1 MSIKKKTHKNKSKA
15 SDNSTKKKVEKKAT
29 VKRAKPKKAASKKAT
44 SKKNTSKKAAPKK
57 ATPKKAALKKATPK
71 KAAPKKAAP
80 KKSAPKKAAPKKSAP
95 KKAAPKKT
103 ATKKA
108 TSKKNTSKKAAPKKT
123 APKKIIK
130 KEKSSKKT
138 TSKKTISKKEEFL
151 PEQYVVYPSHGIGQI
166 LEIEK
171 KEIAGQMLTM
181 YVIEFE
187 KEKMTLRVPLE
198 KTKEIG
204 VRKVS
209 TKNQLK
215 EIFEILTGKAKIRR
229 TMWSRR
235 AQEYEAK
242 INSGDIKLLTEVVRD
257 LFRSDSQPE
266 QSYSERQLYEAAR
279 ERLSRE
285 VAVIEKTDEQKAIE
299 KIETILNNSNGG
311 NENLNPD
318 N

>member
-1 MSIKKKTHKNKSKA
+1 MSVKKKTQK
-15 SDNSTKKKVEKKAT
+15 
-29 VKRAKPKKAASKKAT
+29 AKPKKTANNPKKKAV
-44 SKKNTSKKAAPKK
+44 KKTATKKVITKKSSPKK
-57 ATPKKAALKKATPK
+57 ATPKKVATKKAGPKKVATKKSTPKKATPK
-71 KAAPKKAAP
+71 KVV
-80 KKSAPKKAAPKKSAP
+80 
-95 KKAAPKKT
+95 
-103 ATKKA
+103 
-108 TSKKNTSKKAAPKKT
+108 SKKAASKKT
-123 APKKIIK
+123 APKKVVEK
-130 KEKSSKKT
+130 KV
-138 TSKKTISKKEEFL
+138 ISKKEQLL
-151 PEQYVVYPSHGIGQI
+151 PEQYVIYPSHGIGQI

-171 KEIAGQMLTM
+171 KEIAGQMLKM

-187 KEKMTLRVPLE
+187 KEKMILRVPIE

-299 KIETILNNSNGG
+299 KMETILNNSNSR
-311 NENLNPD
+311 NEEINTEV
-318 N
+318 

>member
-1 MSIKKKTHKNKSKA
+1 MSVKKKTQKNKSKA
-15 SDNSTKKKVEKKAT
+15 AANTNKKKIVKKAM
-29 VKRAKPKKAASKKAT
+29 VKKAA
-44 SKKNTSKKAAPKK
+44 
-57 ATPKKAALKKATPK
+57 PK

-80 KKSAPKKAAPKKSAP
+80 KKAAPKKVAPKKAAPKKAAPKKVDTKKAAP
-95 KKAAPKKT
+95 KKAAPKKV
-103 ATKKA
+103 APKKVDTKKA
-108 TSKKNTSKKAAPKKT
+108 SPKKARPKRVIKKKESPKKSSEKRT
-123 APKKIIK
+123 AA
-130 KEKSSKKT
+130 
-138 TSKKTISKKEEFL
+138 KKEEFL

-187 KEKMTLRVPLE
+187 KEKMTLRVPIE
-198 KTKEIG
+198 KIKEIG

-215 EIFEILTGKAKIRR
+215 DIFEILTGKAKIRR

-242 INSGDIKLLTEVVRD
+242 INSGNIKLLTEVVRD

-299 KIETILNNSNGG
+299 KMETILNNSNGR
-311 NENLNPD
+311 NEELITED
-318 N
+318 

>member
-1 MSIKKKTHKNKSKA
+1 MSVKKKTQKNKSKTA
-15 SDNSTKKKVEKKAT
+15 ANTKEKKI
-29 VKRAKPKKAASKKAT
+29 VKKAMVKKAV
-44 SKKNTSKKAAPKK
+44 
-57 ATPKKAALKKATPK
+57 PK

-80 KKSAPKKAAPKKSAP
+80 KKAATKKVAPKKVAPKKAAPKKVATKKVTP
-95 KKAAPKKT
+95 KKAAPKK
-103 ATKKA
+103 
-108 TSKKNTSKKAAPKKT
+108 
-123 APKKIIK
+123 IIK
-130 KEKSSKKT
+130 KKDSPKKSLEKRT
-138 TSKKTISKKEEFL
+138 VAKKEEFL

-187 KEKMTLRVPLE
+187 KEKMTLRVPIE

-215 EIFEILTGKAKIRR
+215 DIFEILTGKAKIRR

-299 KIETILNNSNGG
+299 KMETILNNSNGR
-311 NENLNPD
+311 NEELSTED
-318 N
+318 QE

>member
-1 MSIKKKTHKNKSKA
+1 MSVKKKTQK
-15 SDNSTKKKVEKKAT
+15 
-29 VKRAKPKKAASKKAT
+29 AKPKKTANNPKKKAV
-44 SKKNTSKKAAPKK
+44 KKTATKKVITKKSSPKK
-57 ATPKKAALKKATPK
+57 ATPKKVATKKAGPKKVAIKKDYPKKVATKKSTPKKATPK
-71 KAAPKKAAP
+71 KVV
-80 KKSAPKKAAPKKSAP
+80 
-95 KKAAPKKT
+95 
-103 ATKKA
+103 
-108 TSKKNTSKKAAPKKT
+108 SKKAASKKT
-123 APKKIIK
+123 APKKVVEK
-130 KEKSSKKT
+130 KV
-138 TSKKTISKKEEFL
+138 ISKKEQFL
-151 PEQYVVYPSHGIGQI
+151 PEQYVIYPSHGIGQI

-171 KEIAGQMLTM
+171 KEIAGQMLKM

-187 KEKMTLRVPLE
+187 KEKMILRVPIE

-299 KIETILNNSNGG
+299 KMETILNNSNGR
-311 NENLNPD
+311 NEEINTED
-318 N
+318 

>member
-1 MSIKKKTHKNKSKA
+1 MSVKKKTQK
-15 SDNSTKKKVEKKAT
+15 T
-29 VKRAKPKKAASKKAT
+29 KPKKTANNSKKKAV
-44 SKKNTSKKAAPKK
+44 KKTVTKKVITKK
-57 ATPKKAALKKATPK
+57 SSPK
-71 KAAPKKAAP
+71 KAAPKKAA
-80 KKSAPKKAAPKKSAP
+80 AKKAAPKKAAAKKASV
-95 KKAAPKKT
+95 KKAA
-103 ATKKA
+103 A
-108 TSKKNTSKKAAPKKT
+108 
-123 APKKIIK
+123 KKIVEK
-130 KEKSSKKT
+130 KV
-138 TSKKTISKKEEFL
+138 ISKKEEFL

-187 KEKMTLRVPLE
+187 KEKMILRVPIE

-299 KIETILNNSNGG
+299 KMETILNNSNGR
-311 NENLNPD
+311 NEEINTED
-318 N
+318 

>member
-1 MSIKKKTHKNKSKA
+1 MSVKKKTQK
-15 SDNSTKKKVEKKAT
+15 
-29 VKRAKPKKAASKKAT
+29 AKPKKTANNSKKKAV
-44 SKKNTSKKAAPKK
+44 KKTVTKKIITKKSSPKK
-57 ATPKKAALKKATPK
+57 PAPK

-80 KKSAPKKAAPKKSAP
+80 KKAAVKKTAPKKAAPKKAAP
-95 KKAAPKKT
+95 KKAVAKK
-103 ATKKA
+103 AVAKKA
-108 TSKKNTSKKAAPKKT
+108 TVKKAVAKKVVE
-123 APKKIIK
+123 KKV
-130 KEKSSKKT
+130 
-138 TSKKTISKKEEFL
+138 ISKKEEFL

-187 KEKMTLRVPLE
+187 KEKMILRVPIE

-299 KIETILNNSNGG
+299 KMETILNNSNGR
-311 NENLNPD
+311 NEEINTED
-318 N
+318 

>member
-1 MSIKKKTHKNKSKA
+1 MSVKKKIQKIK
-15 SDNSTKKKVEKKAT
+15 TKKTVKKPEKKT
-29 VKRAKPKKAASKKAT
+29 VSKKSMRKKAVTKRTTAKKASKKTAI
-44 SKKNTSKKAAPKK
+44 KKAAPKK
-57 ATPKKAALKKATPK
+57 ASPKKASPKKASPK

-80 KKSAPKKAAPKKSAP
+80 KKTALKKQSPKKVIDKKVIDKKVIEKKAVAKKAAL
-95 KKAAPKKT
+95 KKAALKKQSPKKVIE
-103 ATKKA
+103 
-108 TSKKNTSKKAAPKKT
+108 
-123 APKKIIK
+123 KKIINK
-130 KEKSSKKT
+130 KD
-138 TSKKTISKKEEFL
+138 EFF

-171 KEIAGQMLTM
+171 KEIAGQLLTM

-187 KEKMTLRVPLE
+187 KEKMTLRVPIE
-198 KTKEIG
+198 KTSEIG

-209 TKNQLK
+209 TRNQLK

-285 VAVIEKTDEQKAIE
+285 VAVIEKTNEQKAIE
-299 KIETILNNSNGG
+299 KMETILNNSNPRS
-311 NENLNPD
+311 EEFSSED
-318 N
+318 

>member
-1 MSIKKKTHKNKSKA
+1 MSVKKKTQKNKSKT
-15 SDNSTKKKVEKKAT
+15 SDNSVKKKVVKKT
-29 VKRAKPKKAASKKAT
+29 SLKRAKPKKAIL
-44 SKKNTSKKAAPKK
+44 KKAAPKK
-57 ATPKKAALKKATPK
+57 AQKKAAQKKASPKKILKKSSSKTTASKKITPKKAAS
-71 KAAPKKAAP
+71 
-80 KKSAPKKAAPKKSAP
+80 KKSSTKKS
-95 KKAAPKKT
+95 
-103 ATKKA
+103 
-108 TSKKNTSKKAAPKKT
+108 APKKT

-130 KEKSSKKT
+130 KKQSSKKPS
-138 TSKKTISKKEEFL
+138 SKKVTSKKEEFL

-166 LEIEK
+166 LEKEK

-187 KEKMTLRVPLE
+187 KEKMTLRVPIE

-235 AQEYEAK
+235 AQEYETK
-242 INSGDIKLLTEVVRD
+242 INSGDIKLLSEVVRD

-299 KIETILNNSNGG
+299 KIETILNNSNGR
-311 NENLNPD
+311 NENLNSED
-318 N
+318 

>member
-1 MSIKKKTHKNKSKA
+1 MSVKKKTQK
-15 SDNSTKKKVEKKAT
+15 T
-29 VKRAKPKKAASKKAT
+29 KPKKTANNSKKKAV
-44 SKKNTSKKAAPKK
+44 KKTVTKKVITKK
-57 ATPKKAALKKATPK
+57 SSPKKAALKKA
-71 KAAPKKAAP
+71 APKKAAA
-80 KKSAPKKAAPKKSAP
+80 KKVVEKKV
-95 KKAAPKKT
+95 
-103 ATKKA
+103 
-108 TSKKNTSKKAAPKKT
+108 
-123 APKKIIK
+123 
-130 KEKSSKKT
+130 
-138 TSKKTISKKEEFL
+138 ISKKEEFL

-187 KEKMTLRVPLE
+187 KEKMILRVPIE

-299 KIETILNNSNGG
+299 KMETILNNSNGR
-311 NENLNPD
+311 NEEINTED
-318 N
+318 

>member
-1 MSIKKKTHKNKSKA
+1 MSVKKKTQK
-15 SDNSTKKKVEKKAT
+15 
-29 VKRAKPKKAASKKAT
+29 AKPKKTANNSKKKAV
-44 SKKNTSKKAAPKK
+44 KKTVTKKVITKKSSPKKAAAKKAAPKK
-57 ATPKKAALKKATPK
+57 AAAKKTAANKAAPK

-80 KKSAPKKAAPKKSAP
+80 KK
-95 KKAAPKKT
+95 
-103 ATKKA
+103 
-108 TSKKNTSKKAAPKKT
+108 AAPKKT
-123 APKKIIK
+123 APKKTAPK
-130 KEKSSKKT
+130 KAAAKKT
-138 TSKKTISKKEEFL
+138 AAKKAAAKKVVEKKVISKKEEFL

-187 KEKMTLRVPLE
+187 KEKMILRVPIE

-299 KIETILNNSNGG
+299 KMETILNNSNGR
-311 NENLNPD
+311 NEEINTED
-318 N
+318 

>member
-1 MSIKKKTHKNKSKA
+1 MSVKKKTQKAKSKKTA
-15 SDNSTKKKVEKKAT
+15 NNSKKKAVKKTVTKKVITKKST
-29 VKRAKPKKAASKKAT
+29 PKKTA
-44 SKKNTSKKAAPKK
+44 
-57 ATPKKAALKKATPK
+57 PKKAALKKT
-71 KAAPKKAAP
+71 APKKTAP
-80 KKSAPKKAAPKKSAP
+80 KKTAPKKTAP

-103 ATKKA
+103 ASKKVTPKKA
-108 TSKKNTSKKAAPKKT
+108 ASKKAVSKKAAPKKVVE
-123 APKKIIK
+123 KKV
-130 KEKSSKKT
+130 
-138 TSKKTISKKEEFL
+138 ISKKEEFL

-171 KEIAGQMLTM
+171 KEIAGQILTM

-187 KEKMTLRVPLE
+187 KEKMILRVPIE

-215 EIFEILTGKAKIRR
+215 EIYEILTGKAKIRR

-299 KIETILNNSNGG
+299 KMETILNNSNVR
-311 NENLNPD
+311 NEELSTEV
-318 N
+318 

>member
-1 MSIKKKTHKNKSKA
+1 MSVKKKTQKNKSKT
-15 SDNSTKKKVEKKAT
+15 SDNSVKKKVVKKT
-29 VKRAKPKKAASKKAT
+29 SLKRAKPKKAIL
-44 SKKNTSKKAAPKK
+44 KKAAPKK
-57 ATPKKAALKKATPK
+57 AQKKAAQKKASPKKILKKSSSKTTASKKITPKKAAS
-71 KAAPKKAAP
+71 
-80 KKSAPKKAAPKKSAP
+80 KKSS
-95 KKAAPKKT
+95 
-103 ATKKA
+103 TKKG
-108 TSKKNTSKKAAPKKT
+108 APKKT

-130 KEKSSKKT
+130 KKQSSKKPS
-138 TSKKTISKKEEFL
+138 SKKVTSKKEEFL

-166 LEIEK
+166 LEKEK

-187 KEKMTLRVPLE
+187 KEKMTLRVPIE

-235 AQEYEAK
+235 AQEYETK
-242 INSGDIKLLTEVVRD
+242 INSGDIKLLSEVVRD

-299 KIETILNNSNGG
+299 KIETILNNSNGR
-311 NENLNPD
+311 NENLNSED
-318 N
+318 

>member
-1 MSIKKKTHKNKSKA
+1 MSVKKKSQKNKSKA
-15 SDNSTKKKVEKKAT
+15 SNNSVNRKVKKKA
-29 VKRAKPKKAASKKAT
+29 
-44 SKKNTSKKAAPKK
+44 N
-57 ATPKKAALKKATPK
+57 L
-71 KAAPKKAAP
+71 
-80 KKSAPKKAAPKKSAP
+80 KKSAPKKTASKKTSPKKSVPKKVASKKTSLKKSAP
-95 KKAAPKKT
+95 KKVSSKKT
-103 ATKKA
+103 DLKKTK
-108 TSKKNTSKKAAPKKT
+108 SKKVTSKKATVKKTSPNKVTSKKVIKKNEASKKPSVKKT
-123 APKKIIK
+123 A
-130 KEKSSKKT
+130 SKKN
-138 TSKKTISKKEEFL
+138 EFL

-171 KEIAGQMLTM
+171 KEIAGQMLKM

-187 KEKMTLRVPLE
+187 KEKMILRVPIE

-285 VAVIEKTDEQKAIE
+285 VAVIEKIDEQKAIE
-299 KIETILNNSNGG
+299 KMETVLNNSNGR
-311 NENLNPD
+311 NEEQSTED
-318 N
+318 

>member
-1 MSIKKKTHKNKSKA
+1 MSVKKKTQK
-15 SDNSTKKKVEKKAT
+15 
-29 VKRAKPKKAASKKAT
+29 AKPKKTANNSKKKAV
-44 SKKNTSKKAAPKK
+44 KKTVTKKVITKK
-57 ATPKKAALKKATPK
+57 SSPKKAAAK

-80 KKSAPKKAAPKKSAP
+80 KKTAAKKAAP
-95 KKAAPKKT
+95 
-103 ATKKA
+103 
-108 TSKKNTSKKAAPKKT
+108 KKAAPKKT
-123 APKKIIK
+123 APKKAAP
-130 KEKSSKKT
+130 KKT
-138 TSKKTISKKEEFL
+138 APKKAAAKKTAAKKTAAKKVIEKKVISKKEEFL

-171 KEIAGQMLTM
+171 KEIAGQMLKM

-187 KEKMTLRVPLE
+187 KEKMILRVPIE

-299 KIETILNNSNGG
+299 KMETILNNSNGR
-311 NENLNPD
+311 NEEINTED
-318 N
+318 

>member
-1 MSIKKKTHKNKSKA
+1 MSVKKKTQK
-15 SDNSTKKKVEKKAT
+15 
-29 VKRAKPKKAASKKAT
+29 AKPKKTANNSKKKAV
-44 SKKNTSKKAAPKK
+44 KKTITKKVITKKSSPKKAAAKKAAPKK
-57 ATPKKAALKKATPK
+57 AAAKKAAAKKAAAKKAAPKKAAAK

-80 KKSAPKKAAPKKSAP
+80 KKAAAKKAAP

-103 ATKKA
+103 AAKKVVE
-108 TSKKNTSKKAAPKKT
+108 KKV
-123 APKKIIK
+123 
-130 KEKSSKKT
+130 
-138 TSKKTISKKEEFL
+138 ISKKEEFL

-187 KEKMTLRVPLE
+187 KEKMILRVPIE

-299 KIETILNNSNGG
+299 KMETILNNSNGR
-311 NENLNPD
+311 NEEINTED
-318 N
+318 

>member
-1 MSIKKKTHKNKSKA
+1 MSVKKKTQKNKSKA
-15 SDNSTKKKVEKKAT
+15 TANTKKKKIVKKAM
-29 VKRAKPKKAASKKAT
+29 VKKAA
-44 SKKNTSKKAAPKK
+44 
-57 ATPKKAALKKATPK
+57 PK

-80 KKSAPKKAAPKKSAP
+80 KKVATKKVATKKAAPKKAAPKKAALKKSAI
-95 KKAAPKKT
+95 KKAAPKKV
-103 ATKKA
+103 ATKKV
-108 TSKKNTSKKAAPKKT
+108 TPKKVAPKKVIKKKDS
-123 APKKIIK
+123 PKKSL
-130 KEKSSKKT
+130 EKRT
-138 TSKKTISKKEEFL
+138 VAKKEEFL

-187 KEKMTLRVPLE
+187 KEKMTLRVPIE

-215 EIFEILTGKAKIRR
+215 DIFEILTGKAKIRR

-299 KIETILNNSNGG
+299 KMETILNNSNGR
-311 NENLNPD
+311 NEELSTED
-318 N
+318 QD

>member
-1 MSIKKKTHKNKSKA
+1 MSVKKKTQKNKSKA
-15 SDNSTKKKVEKKAT
+15 AANPNKKKIVKKAI
-29 VKRAKPKKAASKKAT
+29 V
-44 SKKNTSKKAAPKK
+44 KKAAPKK
-57 ATPKKAALKKATPK
+57 ATPKKAAPKKVAAK
-71 KAAPKKAAP
+71 KAAPKKPVPKRVIKKKVSP
-80 KKSAPKKAAPKKSAP
+80 KKSS
-95 KKAAPKKT
+95 
-103 ATKKA
+103 
-108 TSKKNTSKKAAPKKT
+108 
-123 APKKIIK
+123 
-130 KEKSSKKT
+130 EKRT
-138 TSKKTISKKEEFL
+138 VAKKEEFL

-166 LEIEK
+166 IEIEK

-187 KEKMTLRVPLE
+187 KEKMTLRVPIE

-215 EIFEILTGKAKIRR
+215 DIFEILTGKAKIRR

-299 KIETILNNSNGG
+299 KMETILNNSNIR
-311 NENLNPD
+311 NEELSTED
-318 N
+318 QE

>member
-1 MSIKKKTHKNKSKA
+1 MSVKKKTQK
-15 SDNSTKKKVEKKAT
+15 
-29 VKRAKPKKAASKKAT
+29 AKPKKTANNSKKKAV
-44 SKKNTSKKAAPKK
+44 KKTVTKKVITKK
-57 ATPKKAALKKATPK
+57 SSPKKAAAK
-71 KAAPKKAAP
+71 KAAPKKAA
-80 KKSAPKKAAPKKSAP
+80 A
-95 KKAAPKKT
+95 KKT
-103 ATKKA
+103 AP
-108 TSKKNTSKKAAPKKT
+108 KKAAPKKT
-123 APKKIIK
+123 APKKTAP
-130 KEKSSKKT
+130 KKT
-138 TSKKTISKKEEFL
+138 APKKAAAKKTAAKKTAAKKTAAKKVVEKKVISKKEEFL

-187 KEKMTLRVPLE
+187 KEKMILRVPIE

-266 QSYSERQLYEAAR
+266 QSYSERQIYEAAR

-299 KIETILNNSNGG
+299 KMETILNNSNGR
-311 NENLNPD
+311 NEEINTED
-318 N
+318 

>member
-1 MSIKKKTHKNKSKA
+1 MSVKKKTQKNKSKA
-15 SDNSTKKKVEKKAT
+15 ADNTNKKKVVKKTKVKKAT
-29 VKRAKPKKAASKKAT
+29 TKKAA
-44 SKKNTSKKAAPKK
+44 SKKAAPKK
-57 ATPKKAALKKATPK
+57 AVPKRVIKKK
-71 KAAPKKAAP
+71 ESP
-80 KKSAPKKAAPKKSAP
+80 KKSSEKRTAA
-95 KKAAPKKT
+95 
-103 ATKKA
+103 
-108 TSKKNTSKKAAPKKT
+108 
-123 APKKIIK
+123 
-130 KEKSSKKT
+130 
-138 TSKKTISKKEEFL
+138 KKEEFL

-187 KEKMTLRVPLE
+187 KEKMTLRVPIE

-215 EIFEILTGKAKIRR
+215 DIFEILTGKAKIRR

-299 KIETILNNSNGG
+299 KMETILNNSNGR
-311 NENLNPD
+311 NEEPSTED
-318 N
+318 QE

>member
-1 MSIKKKTHKNKSKA
+1 MSVKKKTQKNKSKA
-15 SDNSTKKKVEKKAT
+15 TANTKKKKIVKKAM
-29 VKRAKPKKAASKKAT
+29 VKKAA
-44 SKKNTSKKAAPKK
+44 
-57 ATPKKAALKKATPK
+57 PK

-80 KKSAPKKAAPKKSAP
+80 KKVATKKVATKKAAPKKAAPKKAAP
-95 KKAAPKKT
+95 KKAAPKKV
-103 ATKKA
+103 ATKKV
-108 TSKKNTSKKAAPKKT
+108 TPKKAAPKKVIKKKDS
-123 APKKIIK
+123 PKKSL
-130 KEKSSKKT
+130 EKRT
-138 TSKKTISKKEEFL
+138 VARKEEFL

-187 KEKMTLRVPLE
+187 KEKMTLRVPIE

-215 EIFEILTGKAKIRR
+215 DIFEILTGKAKIRR

-299 KIETILNNSNGG
+299 KMETILNNSNGR
-311 NENLNPD
+311 NEELSTED
-318 N
+318 QE

>member
-1 MSIKKKTHKNKSKA
+1 MSVKKKTQKNKSKT
-15 SDNSTKKKVEKKAT
+15 SNNSTNKKLVKKT
-29 VKRAKPKKAASKKAT
+29 SLKKIASKKA
-44 SKKNTSKKAAPKK
+44 K
-57 ATPKKAALKKATPK
+57 PK
-71 KAAPKKAAP
+71 KAAPKKVAP
-80 KKSAPKKAAPKKSAP
+80 KKNATKKATPKKVAL
-95 KKAAPKKT
+95 KKT

-108 TSKKNTSKKAAPKKT
+108 SPKIAAPKK
-123 APKKIIK
+123 ARSKKLNK
-130 KEKSSKKT
+130 KSESSKKL
-138 TSKKTISKKEEFL
+138 SIKKTISKKNKEFL

-166 LEIEK
+166 LEVERK
-171 KEIAGQMLTM
+171 KIAGQMLTM

-187 KEKMTLRVPLE
+187 KEKMILRVPIE

-299 KIETILNNSNGG
+299 KMETILNNSNGG
-311 NENLNPD
+311 NKELRAED
-318 N
+318 

>member
-44 SKKNTSKKAAPKK
+44 SKKNT
-57 ATPKKAALKKATPK
+57 PK

-80 KKSAPKKAAPKKSAP
+80 KKAAPKKAAPKKAAPKKSAP

-123 APKKIIK
+123 APKKINK
-130 KEKSSKKT
+130 KEKPSKKT

>member
-1 MSIKKKTHKNKSKA
+1 MSVKKKTQKNKSKA
-15 SDNSTKKKVEKKAT
+15 TDNTNKKKVVRKTKVKKAT
-29 VKRAKPKKAASKKAT
+29 LKKAT
-44 SKKNTSKKAAPKK
+44 TKKAAPKK
-57 ATPKKAALKKATPK
+57 VSPKKASPK
-71 KAAPKKAAP
+71 KAAPKKAA
-80 KKSAPKKAAPKKSAP
+80 
-95 KKAAPKKT
+95 T
-103 ATKKA
+103 
-108 TSKKNTSKKAAPKKT
+108 KKT
-123 APKKIIK
+123 APKKAALKRVTKK
-130 KEKSSKKT
+130 KESPKKSSKKRT
-138 TSKKTISKKEEFL
+138 VVKKEEFL

-187 KEKMTLRVPLE
+187 KEKMTLRVPIE

-215 EIFEILTGKAKIRR
+215 DIFEILTGKAKIRR

-242 INSGDIKLLTEVVRD
+242 INSGNIKLLTEVVRD

-299 KIETILNNSNGG
+299 KMETILNNSNGR
-311 NENLNPD
+311 NEELSTEE
-318 N
+318 

>member
-1 MSIKKKTHKNKSKA
+1 MSVKKKTQK
-15 SDNSTKKKVEKKAT
+15 
-29 VKRAKPKKAASKKAT
+29 AKPKKTANNPKKKAV
-44 SKKNTSKKAAPKK
+44 KKTATKKVITKKSSPKK
-57 ATPKKAALKKATPK
+57 ATPKKVATKKAGPKKVAIKKDSPKKVATKKSTPKKATPK
-71 KAAPKKAAP
+71 KVV
-80 KKSAPKKAAPKKSAP
+80 
-95 KKAAPKKT
+95 
-103 ATKKA
+103 
-108 TSKKNTSKKAAPKKT
+108 SKKAASKKT
-123 APKKIIK
+123 APKKVVEK
-130 KEKSSKKT
+130 KV
-138 TSKKTISKKEEFL
+138 ISKKEEFL

-187 KEKMTLRVPLE
+187 KEKMILRVPIE

-242 INSGDIKLLTEVVRD
+242 IN
-257 LFRSDSQPE
+257 
-266 QSYSERQLYEAAR
+266 
-279 ERLSRE
+279 
-285 VAVIEKTDEQKAIE
+285 
-299 KIETILNNSNGG
+299 
-311 NENLNPD
+311 
-318 N
+318 

>member
-1 MSIKKKTHKNKSKA
+1 MSVKKKTQKNKSKA
-15 SDNSTKKKVEKKAT
+15 TDNTNKKKVVRKTKVKKAT
-29 VKRAKPKKAASKKAT
+29 LKKAT
-44 SKKNTSKKAAPKK
+44 TKKAAPKK
-57 ATPKKAALKKATPK
+57 VSPKKASPK
-71 KAAPKKAAP
+71 KAAPKKAA
-80 KKSAPKKAAPKKSAP
+80 
-95 KKAAPKKT
+95 T
-103 ATKKA
+103 
-108 TSKKNTSKKAAPKKT
+108 KKT
-123 APKKIIK
+123 APKKAALKRVTK
-130 KEKSSKKT
+130 KKVSPKKSSKKRAVV
-138 TSKKTISKKEEFL
+138 KKEEFL

-187 KEKMTLRVPLE
+187 KEKMTLRVPIE

-209 TKNQLK
+209 TRNQLK
-215 EIFEILTGKAKIRR
+215 NIFEILTGKAKIRR

-242 INSGDIKLLTEVVRD
+242 INSGNIKLLTEVVRD

-299 KIETILNNSNGG
+299 KMETILNNSNGR
-311 NENLNPD
+311 NEELITED
-318 N
+318 

>member
-1 MSIKKKTHKNKSKA
+1 MSVKKKTQK
-15 SDNSTKKKVEKKAT
+15 
-29 VKRAKPKKAASKKAT
+29 AKPKKTANNSKKKAV
-44 SKKNTSKKAAPKK
+44 KKTVTKKVITKK
-57 ATPKKAALKKATPK
+57 SSPKKAAA
-71 KAAPKKAAP
+71 
-80 KKSAPKKAAPKKSAP
+80 
-95 KKAAPKKT
+95 KKT
-103 ATKKA
+103 AA
-108 TSKKNTSKKAAPKKT
+108 KKAAPKKT
-123 APKKIIK
+123 APKKTAP
-130 KEKSSKKT
+130 KKT
-138 TSKKTISKKEEFL
+138 AAKKSAPKKSAPKKAAAKKAAPKKAAAKKVIEKKVISKKEEFL

-187 KEKMTLRVPLE
+187 KEKMILRVPIE

-299 KIETILNNSNGG
+299 KMETILNNSNGR
-311 NENLNPD
+311 NEEINTED
-318 N
+318 

>member
-1 MSIKKKTHKNKSKA
+1 MSVKKKTQK
-15 SDNSTKKKVEKKAT
+15 T
-29 VKRAKPKKAASKKAT
+29 KPKKTANNSKKKAV
-44 SKKNTSKKAAPKK
+44 KKTVTKKVITKK
-57 ATPKKAALKKATPK
+57 SSPK

-80 KKSAPKKAAPKKSAP
+80 KKAAPKKAAPKKAAP
-95 KKAAPKKT
+95 KKAAFKKVVE
-103 ATKKA
+103 KKV
-108 TSKKNTSKKAAPKKT
+108 
-123 APKKIIK
+123 
-130 KEKSSKKT
+130 
-138 TSKKTISKKEEFL
+138 ISKKEEFL

-187 KEKMTLRVPLE
+187 KEKMILRVPIE

-299 KIETILNNSNGG
+299 KMETILNNSNGR
-311 NENLNPD
+311 NEEINTED
-318 N
+318 

>member
-1 MSIKKKTHKNKSKA
+1 MSVKKKTQKAKPKKTANNSKKKA
-15 SDNSTKKKVEKKAT
+15 VKKTVTKKVITKKSSPKKAAPKKT
-29 VKRAKPKKAASKKAT
+29 APKKAASKKAAA
-44 SKKNTSKKAAPKK
+44 KKAAPKKAAAKKAAAKKAAPKKAAAKKAAAKKAAPKK
-57 ATPKKAALKKATPK
+57 ATAK

-80 KKSAPKKAAPKKSAP
+80 KKTAAKKVVEKKV
-95 KKAAPKKT
+95 
-103 ATKKA
+103 
-108 TSKKNTSKKAAPKKT
+108 
-123 APKKIIK
+123 
-130 KEKSSKKT
+130 
-138 TSKKTISKKEEFL
+138 ISKKEEFL

-187 KEKMTLRVPLE
+187 KEKMILRVPIE

-299 KIETILNNSNGG
+299 KMETILNNSNGR
-311 NENLNPD
+311 NEEINTED
-318 N
+318 

>member
-1 MSIKKKTHKNKSKA
+1 MSVKKKTQKNKSKT
-15 SDNSTKKKVEKKAT
+15 SDNSVKKKVVKKT
-29 VKRAKPKKAASKKAT
+29 SLKRAKPKKAVL
-44 SKKNTSKKAAPKK
+44 KKAAPKK
-57 ATPKKAALKKATPK
+57 AQKKAAQKKASPKKILKKSSSKTTASKKITPKKAAS
-71 KAAPKKAAP
+71 
-80 KKSAPKKAAPKKSAP
+80 KKSSTKKS
-95 KKAAPKKT
+95 
-103 ATKKA
+103 
-108 TSKKNTSKKAAPKKT
+108 APKKT

-130 KEKSSKKT
+130 KKQSSKKPS
-138 TSKKTISKKEEFL
+138 SKKVTSKKEEFL

-166 LEIEK
+166 LEKEK

-187 KEKMTLRVPLE
+187 KEKMTLRVPIE

-235 AQEYEAK
+235 AQEYETK
-242 INSGDIKLLTEVVRD
+242 INSGDIKLLSEVVRD

-299 KIETILNNSNGG
+299 KIETILNNSNGR
-311 NENLNPD
+311 NENLNSED
-318 N
+318 

>member
-1 MSIKKKTHKNKSKA
+1 MSVKKKTQKA
-15 SDNSTKKKVEKKAT
+15 KPKKTANNPKKKAVKKTATKKVITKKSSPKKTTPKKVATKKSTAKKAT
-29 VKRAKPKKAASKKAT
+29 PKKIVSKKAASKK
-44 SKKNTSKKAAPKK
+44 
-57 ATPKKAALKKATPK
+57 
-71 KAAPKKAAP
+71 
-80 KKSAPKKAAPKKSAP
+80 
-95 KKAAPKKT
+95 
-103 ATKKA
+103 
-108 TSKKNTSKKAAPKKT
+108 T
-123 APKKIIK
+123 APKKVVEK
-130 KEKSSKKT
+130 KV
-138 TSKKTISKKEEFL
+138 ISKKEQFL
-151 PEQYVVYPSHGIGQI
+151 PEQYVIYPSHGIGQI

-171 KEIAGQMLTM
+171 KEIAGQMLKM

-187 KEKMTLRVPLE
+187 KEKMILRVPIE

-299 KIETILNNSNGG
+299 KMETILNNSNGR
-311 NENLNPD
+311 NEEINTED
-318 N
+318 

>member
-1 MSIKKKTHKNKSKA
+1 MSVKKKTQKNKSKA
-15 SDNSTKKKVEKKAT
+15 ADNTNKKKVVKKTKVKKAT
-29 VKRAKPKKAASKKAT
+29 TKKAASKKAAL
-44 SKKNTSKKAAPKK
+44 KKAAPKK
-57 ATPKKAALKKATPK
+57 ATSKKTAPKKAAQKKAATK

-80 KKSAPKKAAPKKSAP
+80 KRVTKKKVSPKKS
-95 KKAAPKKT
+95 
-103 ATKKA
+103 
-108 TSKKNTSKKAAPKKT
+108 S
-123 APKKIIK
+123 IK
-130 KEKSSKKT
+130 RT
-138 TSKKTISKKEEFL
+138 VVKKEEFL

-187 KEKMTLRVPLE
+187 KEKMTLRVPIE

-215 EIFEILTGKAKIRR
+215 DIFEILTGKAKIRR

-299 KIETILNNSNGG
+299 KMETILNNSNGR
-311 NENLNPD
+311 NEELSTED
-318 N
+318 QE

>member
-1 MSIKKKTHKNKSKA
+1 MSVKKKTQKNKSKT
-15 SDNSTKKKVEKKAT
+15 SDNSVKKKVVKKT
-29 VKRAKPKKAASKKAT
+29 SLKRAKPKKAVL
-44 SKKNTSKKAAPKK
+44 KKAAPKK
-57 ATPKKAALKKATPK
+57 AQKKAAQK
-71 KAAPKKAAP
+71 KAAPKKIL
-80 KKSAPKKAAPKKSAP
+80 KKSSSKTTASKKITPKKAASKKSS
-95 KKAAPKKT
+95 
-103 ATKKA
+103 TKK
-108 TSKKNTSKKAAPKKT
+108 SAPKKT

-130 KEKSSKKT
+130 KKQSSKKPS
-138 TSKKTISKKEEFL
+138 SKKVTSKKEEFL

-166 LEIEK
+166 LEKEK

-187 KEKMTLRVPLE
+187 KEKMTLRVPIE

-235 AQEYEAK
+235 AQEYETK
-242 INSGDIKLLTEVVRD
+242 INSGDIKLLSEVVRD

-299 KIETILNNSNGG
+299 KIETILNNSNGR
-311 NENLNPD
+311 NENLNSED
-318 N
+318 

>member
-1 MSIKKKTHKNKSKA
+1 MSVKKKTQK
-15 SDNSTKKKVEKKAT
+15 T
-29 VKRAKPKKAASKKAT
+29 KPKKTANNSKKKAV
-44 SKKNTSKKAAPKK
+44 KKTVTKKVITKK
-57 ATPKKAALKKATPK
+57 SSPKKAALKKAAPK

-80 KKSAPKKAAPKKSAP
+80 KKAAAKKAAAKKAAPKKAAA
-95 KKAAPKKT
+95 KKAAPKK
-103 ATKKA
+103 AA
-108 TSKKNTSKKAAPKKT
+108 AKKAAPKK
-123 APKKIIK
+123 AAAKKVVEK
-130 KEKSSKKT
+130 KV
-138 TSKKTISKKEEFL
+138 ISKKEEFL

-187 KEKMTLRVPLE
+187 KEKMILRVPIE

-299 KIETILNNSNGG
+299 KMETILNNSNGR
-311 NENLNPD
+311 NEEINTED
-318 N
+318 

>member
-1 MSIKKKTHKNKSKA
+1 MSVKKKTQK
-15 SDNSTKKKVEKKAT
+15 
-29 VKRAKPKKAASKKAT
+29 AKPKKTAINPKKKAVKKTATKKVITKKSSPKKAT
-44 SKKNTSKKAAPKK
+44 PKKVATKKAGPKKVATKKAGPKKVATKKAGPKKVATKKSTPKK
-57 ATPKKAALKKATPK
+57 ATPKKAV
-71 KAAPKKAAP
+71 
-80 KKSAPKKAAPKKSAP
+80 S
-95 KKAAPKKT
+95 KKT
-103 ATKKA
+103 V
-108 TSKKNTSKKAAPKKT
+108 SKKAASKKT
-123 APKKIIK
+123 APKKVVEK
-130 KEKSSKKT
+130 KVK
-138 TSKKTISKKEEFL
+138 SKKEQFL
-151 PEQYVVYPSHGIGQI
+151 PEQYVIYPSHGIGQI

-171 KEIAGQMLTM
+171 KEIAGQMLKM

-187 KEKMTLRVPLE
+187 KEKMILRVPIE

-299 KIETILNNSNGG
+299 KMETILNNSNSR
-311 NENLNPD
+311 NEEINTEV
-318 N
+318 

>member
-1 MSIKKKTHKNKSKA
+1 MSVKKKTQKNKSKA
-15 SDNSTKKKVEKKAT
+15 ADNSTKKKVA
-29 VKRAKPKKAASKKAT
+29 KKAA
-44 SKKNTSKKAAPKK
+44 
-57 ATPKKAALKKATPK
+57 PK

-80 KKSAPKKAAPKKSAP
+80 KKAAPKKAAPKKAAP
-95 KKAAPKKT
+95 KKAAPKK
-103 ATKKA
+103 AA
-108 TSKKNTSKKAAPKKT
+108 PKKAAPKKV
-123 APKKIIK
+123 IQK
-130 KEKSSKKT
+130 KESLKKSVEKKT
-138 TSKKTISKKEEFL
+138 SNKKEEFL

-187 KEKMTLRVPLE
+187 KEKMTLRVPIE

-215 EIFEILTGKAKIRR
+215 EIFEILTGKAKVRR

-285 VAVIEKTDEQKAIE
+285 VAVIERTDEQKAIE
-299 KIETILNNSNGG
+299 KMETILNNSNGR
-311 NENLNPD
+311 NEELNSED
-318 N
+318 